1 MADRTI
7 ITPAS
12 GVTSSTVGT
21 AVPMSAGASASGHSY
36 VDWAS
41 ILAGAVVAAAIG
53 VVFAGFGAALG
64 LSALSPQEGE
74 GNGTLSLI
82 LTGLWALITILV
94 SYGAGGYV
102 AGRMRR
108 RFEGATPDEVSARD
122 AIHGMVVWGLGVLI
136 GAWIAGSVLGTAANA
151 VGNVIGGA
159 AQAVGSVVQGA
170 GQAVGGAASA
180 AAQAATGGEG
190 QDGQDGGLD
199 LSSFDPI
206 QAVNNRL
213 LRGTGEQ
220 IDPDAAA
227 EIAPVARDIIFQ
239 VARTG
244 ELNDDDRQLLVEEIA
259 ANSTFS
265 EQEIN
270 TRVDQAVEQVTQL
283 RDEAAQRVQQAEEA
297 ARDAADRA
305 RRAAVLTGFLVAAGF
320 AIALGAAMYGAGLGG
335 RHRDEGRMLHL
346 FRSY

>member
-12 GVTSSTVGT
+12 GVTTSTVGT
-21 AVPMSAGASASGHSY
+21 AVPMTSGGSGHSY
-36 VDWAS
+36 VDWAA
-41 ILAGAVVAAAIG
+41 IFAGAVVAAAIG

-74 GNGTLSLI
+74 GNGTLSLL
-82 LTGLWALITILV
+82 LTGLWALITILT

-136 GAWIAGSVLGTAANA
+136 GAWIAGNVIGSAANA
-151 VGNVIGGA
+151 VGNVVGGA
-159 AQAVGSVVQGA
+159 ASAVGSVVQGA

-180 AAQAATGGEG
+180 AADAATGGEG
-190 QDGQDGGLD
+190 GEGGLD
-199 LSSFDPI
+199 LTGFDPI

-220 IDPDAAA
+220 IAPDAA
-227 EIAPVARDIIFQ
+227 ERITPVVRDVIFG

-244 ELNDDDRQLLVEEIA
+244 ELTDQDRELLVEEIA

-265 EQEIN
+265 EEEIN
-270 TRVDQAVEQVTQL
+270 GRIDQAVEQVTQV

-297 ARDAADRA
+297 ARNAADRA

-335 RHRDEGRMLHL
+335 RHRDEGRLLHV

>member
-12 GVTSSTVGT
+12 GVTTSTVGT
-21 AVPMSAGASASGHSY
+21 AVPMTSGGSGHSY
-36 VDWAS
+36 VDWAA
-41 ILAGAVVAAAIG
+41 IFAGAVVAAAIG

-74 GNGTLSLI
+74 GNGTLSLL
-82 LTGLWALITILV
+82 LTGLWALITILT

-136 GAWIAGSVLGTAANA
+136 GAWIAGNVIGSAANA
-151 VGNVIGGA
+151 VGNVVGGA
-159 AQAVGSVVQGA
+159 ASAVGSVVQGA

-180 AAQAATGGEG
+180 AADAATGGEG
-190 QDGQDGGLD
+190 GEGGLD
-199 LSSFDPI
+199 LTGFDPI

-220 IDPDAAA
+220 IAPDAA
-227 EIAPVARDIIFQ
+227 ERITPVVRDVIFG

-244 ELNDDDRQLLVEEIA
+244 ELSDQDRELLVEEIA

-265 EQEIN
+265 EEEIN
-270 TRVDQAVEQVTQL
+270 GRIDQAVEQVTQV

-297 ARDAADRA
+297 ARNAADRA

-335 RHRDEGRMLHL
+335 RHRDEGRLLHV

>member
-12 GVTSSTVGT
+12 GTTTSSIGT
-21 AVPMSAGASASGHSY
+21 AVPLSSGGSGHSY
-36 VDWAS
+36 VDWAA
-41 ILAGAVVAAAIG
+41 IFAGAVVAAAIG

-82 LTGLWALITILV
+82 LTGLWALITILT

-136 GAWIAGSVLGTAANA
+136 GAWIAGNVIGTAANA
-151 VGNVIGGA
+151 VGNVVGGA

-170 GQAVGGAASA
+170 GQAVGGAAGA
-180 AAQAATGGEG
+180 AADAATGGE
-190 QDGQDGGLD
+190 DGEGGVD
-199 LSSFDPI
+199 LSGFDPI

-220 IDPDAAA
+220 IAPDAA
-227 EIAPVARDIIFQ
+227 ERITPVVRDVIFG

-244 ELNDDDRQLLVEEIA
+244 ELSDQDRELLVEEIA

-265 EQEIN
+265 EEEIN
-270 TRVDQAVEQVTQL
+270 GRIDQAVEQVTQV

-297 ARDAADRA
+297 ARDAADKA

-335 RHRDEGRMLHL
+335 RHRDEGRLLHV

>member
-1 MADRTI
+1 
-7 ITPAS
+7 
-12 GVTSSTVGT
+12 
-21 AVPMSAGASASGHSY
+21 
-36 VDWAS
+36 
-41 ILAGAVVAAAIG
+41 
-53 VVFAGFGAALG
+53 
-64 LSALSPQEGE
+64 
-74 GNGTLSLI
+74 
-82 LTGLWALITILV
+82 
-94 SYGAGGYV
+94 
-102 AGRMRR
+102 MRR

-136 GAWIAGSVLGTAANA
+136 GAWIAGNVIGSAANA
-151 VGNVIGGA
+151 VGNVVGGA
-159 AQAVGSVVQGA
+159 ASAVGSVVQGA

-180 AAQAATGGEG
+180 AVDAATGGEG
-190 QDGQDGGLD
+190 GEGGLD
-199 LSSFDPI
+199 LTGFDPI

-220 IDPDAAA
+220 IAPDAA
-227 EIAPVARDIIFQ
+227 ERITPVVRDVIFG

-244 ELNDDDRQLLVEEIA
+244 ELSDQDRELLVEEIA

-265 EQEIN
+265 EEEIN
-270 TRVDQAVEQVTQL
+270 GRIDQAVEQVTQV

-297 ARDAADRA
+297 ARNAADRA

-335 RHRDEGRMLHL
+335 RHRDEGRLLHV

>member
-7 ITPAS
+7 ITPSS
-12 GVTSSTVGT
+12 GTTTSTVGT
-21 AVPMSAGASASGHSY
+21 AVPLSAGSSGHSY
-36 VDWAS
+36 VDWAA
-41 ILAGAVVAAAIG
+41 IVAGAVVASAIG

-74 GNGTLSLI
+74 GSGTLSLI
-82 LTGLWALITILV
+82 LTGLWALVTILV
-94 SYGAGGYV
+94 SYGAGGYI

-151 VGNVIGGA
+151 VGNV
-159 AQAVGSVVQGA
+159 VQGA
-170 GQAVGGAASA
+170 GQAVGGAAQATAEA
-180 AAQAATGGEG
+180 ASGGEG
-190 QDGQDGGLD
+190 GQEGGLD
-199 LSSFDPI
+199 LAGFNPI
-206 QAVNNRL
+206 EAVNNRL
-213 LRGTGEQ
+213 LRPATGEQ
-220 IDPDAAA
+220 IDPNAQVS
-227 EIAPVARDIIFQ
+227 PVARDVIFE

-244 ELNDDDRQLLVEEIA
+244 ELTEENREILA
-259 ANSTFS
+259 EELARNSTLS
-265 EQEIN
+265 EEEANQRI
-270 TRVDQAVEQVTQL
+270 DQAVEQVTQV
-283 RDEAAQRVQQAEEA
+283 RDEAAQRVEQAEQA
-297 ARDAADRA
+297 ARDAADKA

-335 RHRDEGRMLHL
+335 RHRDEGRLLHV

>member
-7 ITPAS
+7 VTPAS
-12 GVTSSTVGT
+12 GTTTSSIGT
-21 AVPMSAGASASGHSY
+21 AVPISAGSSGHSY
-36 VDWAS
+36 VDWAA
-41 ILAGAVVAAAIG
+41 IIAGAVVASAIG

-64 LSALSPQEGE
+64 LSALSPEEGE
-74 GNGTLSLI
+74 GSGTLSLI
-82 LTGLWALITILV
+82 LTGLWALVTILV

-151 VGNVIGGA
+151 VGNVVGGA

-180 AAQAATGGEG
+180 AAEAATGGENEE
-190 QDGQDGGLD
+190 GGLD
-199 LSSFDPI
+199 LSGFNPI
-206 QAVNNRL
+206 EAVNNRL

-220 IDPDAAA
+220 IDPGAAS
-227 EIAPVARDIIFQ
+227 EIAPVARDIVFQ

-244 ELNDDDRQLLVEEIA
+244 ELSEEDRQLLVEEIA
-259 ANSTFS
+259 ANSTLS

-270 TRVDQAVEQVTQL
+270 ARVDQAVEQVTQL
-283 RDEAAQRVQQAEEA
+283 REEAQQRVDQAAEA
-297 ARDAADRA
+297 ARNAADAA
-305 RRAAVLTGFLVAAGF
+305 RRAAVLTGFLITAGL
-320 AIALGAAMYGAGLGG
+320 AIALAAAMYGAGLGG
-335 RHRDEGRMLHL
+335 RHRDEGRLLHV

>member
-1 MADRTI
+1 
-7 ITPAS
+7 
-12 GVTSSTVGT
+12 
-21 AVPMSAGASASGHSY
+21 MSAGASASGHSY

-136 GAWIAGSVLGTAANA
+136 GAWIAGNVIGSAANA
-151 VGNVIGGA
+151 VGNVVGGA
-159 AQAVGSVVQGA
+159 ASAVGSVVQGA

-180 AAQAATGGEG
+180 AADAATGGEG
-190 QDGQDGGLD
+190 GEGGLD
-199 LSSFDPI
+199 LTGFDPI

-220 IDPDAAA
+220 IAPDAA
-227 EIAPVARDIIFQ
+227 ERITPVVRDVIFG

-244 ELNDDDRQLLVEEIA
+244 ELTDQDRELLVEEIA

-265 EQEIN
+265 EEEIN
-270 TRVDQAVEQVTQL
+270 GRIDQAVEQVTQV

-297 ARDAADRA
+297 ARNAADRA

-335 RHRDEGRMLHL
+335 RHRDEGRLLHV

>member
-12 GVTSSTVGT
+12 GTATTTVGT
-21 AVPMSAGASASGHSY
+21 GVPVAAGPAGSSGHSY
-36 VDWAS
+36 VDWAA
-41 ILAGAVVAAAIG
+41 IIAGAVVAAAIG

-74 GNGTLSLI
+74 GSGALALI
-82 LTGLWALITILV
+82 LTGLWALVTILL

-108 RFEGATPDEVSARD
+108 RFESATPDETDARD

-136 GAWIAGSVLGTAANA
+136 GAWIAGSVLGSAANA
-151 VGNVIGGA
+151 VGNVVGGA

-180 AAQAATGGEG
+180 AADAATGGE
-190 QDGQDGGLD
+190 DAEGGLD
-199 LSSFDPI
+199 LSGFDPI
-206 QAVNNRL
+206 EAVNNRL

-220 IDPDAAA
+220 IDPDAAS
-227 EIAPVARDIIFQ
+227 EIAPVARDVVFQ

-244 ELNDDDRQLLVEEIA
+244 ELSEEDRQLLVEEIA
-259 ANSTFS
+259 ANSTLS

-270 TRVDQAVEQVTQL
+270 GRIDQAVGQVTQL
-283 RDEAAQRVQQAEEA
+283 RDEAQQRVEQAEQA
-297 ARDAADRA
+297 ARDVADKA
-305 RRAAVLTGFLVAAGF
+305 RRAAVLTGFLIAAGF

-335 RHRDEGRMLHL
+335 RHRDEGRLLHV

>member
-12 GVTSSTVGT
+12 GTTVSSVGT
-21 AVPMSAGASASGHSY
+21 GVALGAGSSGHSY
-36 VDWAS
+36 VDWAA
-41 ILAGAVVAAAIG
+41 IIAGGVVASAIG

-74 GNGTLSLI
+74 GSGVLSLI
-82 LTGLWALITILV
+82 LTGLWALVTILV
-94 SYGAGGYV
+94 SYGAGGYI

-136 GAWIAGSVLGTAANA
+136 GAWIAGSVLGSAANA
-151 VGNVIGGA
+151 VGNVVGGA
-159 AQAVGSVVQGA
+159 AQAAGSVAQGLGTAA
-170 GQAVGGAASA
+170 GGVASA
-180 AAQAATGGEG
+180 AADAAGG
-190 QDGQDGGLD
+190 DGEGGLD
-199 LSSFDPI
+199 LGDFNPVE
-206 QAVNNRL
+206 AVANRL

-220 IDPDAAA
+220 VDPEA
-227 EIAPVARDIIFQ
+227 EVSPVARDVIFE

-244 ELNDDDRQLLVEEIA
+244 ELAEEDRAILAEELARSTTLSEEEAESRIDEAVGQL
-259 ANSTFS
+259 
-265 EQEIN
+265 
-270 TRVDQAVEQVTQL
+270 TRL
-283 RDEAAQRVQQAEEA
+283 REEAAQRLEQAEQA
-297 ARDAADRA
+297 ARDAADKA
-305 RRAAVLTGFLVAAGF
+305 RRAAVLTGFLAAAGF

-335 RHRDEGRMLHL
+335 RHRDEGRLLHV

>member
-1 MADRTI
+1 MADRTF

-12 GVTSSTVGT
+12 GTTTSTLGT
-21 AVPMSAGASASGHSY
+21 AIPLSGSSGHSY
-36 VDWAS
+36 VDWAA
-41 ILAGAVVAAAIG
+41 IIAGAVVASAIG

-74 GNGTLSLI
+74 GSGTLSLI
-82 LTGLWALITILV
+82 LAGLWALVTILV
-94 SYGAGGYV
+94 SYGAGGYI

-136 GAWIAGSVLGTAANA
+136 GAWIAGNVLGTAANA
-151 VGNVIGGA
+151 VGNVVGGA

-170 GQAVGGAASA
+170 GQAVGGAAQATAEA
-180 AAQAATGGEG
+180 ASGGEG
-190 QDGQDGGLD
+190 GQGGLD
-199 LSSFDPI
+199 LAGFNPI
-206 QAVNNRL
+206 EAVNNRL
-213 LRGTGEQ
+213 LRPATGEQ
-220 IDPDAAA
+220 IDPNAQVS
-227 EIAPVARDIIFQ
+227 PVARDVIFE

-244 ELNDDDRQLLVEEIA
+244 ELTEENREILA
-259 ANSTFS
+259 EELARNSTLS
-265 EQEIN
+265 EEEANQRI
-270 TRVDQAVEQVTQL
+270 DQAVQQVTQI
-283 RDEAAQRVQQAEEA
+283 RDEAAQRVEQTEQA

-320 AIALGAAMYGAGLGG
+320 AIALAAAMYGAGLGG
-335 RHRDEGRMLHL
+335 RHRDEGRLLHV